1 MPSTELQEILSS
13 LNEAR
18 ATIITNHFAWWVE
31 GAVLAEQYPEQAPI
45 ILAAIE
51 LKTKEVDAIIE
62 QLDLRILL
70 YTELSIL
77 TLTE

>member
-1 MPSTELQEILSS
+1 MKFSK
-13 LNEAR
+13 
-18 ATIITNHFAWWVE
+18 
-31 GAVLAEQYPEQAPI
+31 G
-45 ILAAIE
+45 
-51 LKTKEVDAIIE
+51 EVDAIIE